1 MINEIIPATQAQ
13 PFVTIRAMYHVELIY
28 PACPELAEGR
38 AATDPQPFATPQEAA
53 FAALVVANSQRKP
66 LRLGPEW
73 DWLREGLAGLAGR
86 VFG

>member
-13 PFVTIRAMYHVELIY
+13 PFVTIRAMYHVELVY
-28 PACPELAEGR
+28 PATGPAQAT

-53 FAALVVANSQRKP
+53 FAALIVANSQRKP

-73 DWLREGLAGLAGR
+73 EWLADGLAGLVGM